1 MRAEGLINPYIKRQL
16 RGRYFAF
23 NQSFCRRSGQD
34 QGPRGI
40 KFLVTRDRKAITIAD
55 DSAPLARYY
64 GREYLK
70 FRAGFQMDAGE
81 RRLYTYD
88 IELQTPVTKETLFV
102 RTDVPLAE
110 VVSVNFA
117 HIRRLRIR
125 RIAYKLTLRKR
136 G

>member
-1 MRAEGLINPYIKRQL
+1 MRAEGHFNPYLKREV

-23 NQSFCRRSGQD
+23 DTSFCRGRGR
-34 QGPRGI
+34 GLRGI
-40 KFLVTRDRKAITIAD
+40 QFLVTRDRKALTITD
-55 DSAPLARYY
+55 DSAPLARFY

-88 IELQTPVTKETLFV
+88 IELQTPVTKETLFA
-102 RTDVPLAE
+102 RTDVPLAD
-110 VVSVNFA
+110 VVSVNFS
-117 HIRRLRIR
+117 HIKRLRIR
-125 RIAYKLTLRKR
+125 RIAYKLTLHKR